1 MLLNMQEGME
11 EEKMAR
17 AISVDQEER
26 QPGLLSRAFAPG
38 SSFARAVSLHN
49 LLDVQ
54 HLDTLPESVRARHS
68 PVMHLTGTP
77 CCCVHAA
84 GRRLTSAEIQLLRS
98 SQTYITIA
106 Q

>member
-1 MLLNMQEGME
+1 MTKLASPNILCLWDMQEGME

-54 HLDTLPESVRARHS
+54 HLDTLPESVCAVPS
-68 PVMHLTGTP
+68 
-77 CCCVHAA
+77 
-84 GRRLTSAEIQLLRS
+84 
-98 SQTYITIA
+98 IA
-106 Q
+106 S